1 MEERNERRK
10 RIGIV
15 VSTKMDKT
23 ITVAVTSNVKHP
35 LYGKVVKRT
44 NKFKAHDEKNECNVG
59 DTVEIT
65 ETRHL
70 SKDKYHRLSRII
82 ERAK

>member
-1 MEERNERRK
+1 MEQRNERRK

>member
-59 DTVEIT
+59 DTVEIV

-70 SKDKYHRLSRII
+70 SKDKYHRLSRVI
-82 ERAK
+82 EKAK

>member
-15 VSTKMDKT
+15 VSDKMDKT
-23 ITVAVTSNVKHP
+23 VTVAVTSNVKHP

-44 NKFKAHDEKNECNVG
+44 KKFKAHNENNEARMG
-59 DTVEIT
+59 DTVEIV

-70 SKDKYHRLSRII
+70 SKDKYHRVSRII
-82 ERAK
+82 EKAK